1 MEPRGMDGVMLFV
14 FLPQDM
20 HPNREASL
28 QLSRQLCPP
37 WDAQMSSG
45 AKLPHHCFFWGG
57 WEL

>member
-37 WDAQMSSG
+37 WDTQMSS
-45 AKLPHHCFFWGG
+45 WG
-57 WEL
+57 